1 MPSFPLN
8 AFFSTVLAVLVTGL
22 IAPLPL
28 AAEEPG
34 FAPLFN
40 GKDLAGWEG
49 DTKLWKVQDGAI
61 VGDSPGIPHNQ
72 FLTTRETFGDFELR
86 LQFRV
91 RDGKGNTGVQFR
103 SQRVPESTEV
113 SGYQAD
119 IGEKYWGCLYDE
131 SRRNRILVQAPE
143 SLAAKLRKDDWNDYS
158 IRAVGDH
165 ITLTLNGVTTVDYR
179 EPDADI
185 ARSGI
190 IALQVHSGPPLK
202 VEFRNIRIRKLAVE

>member
-1 MPSFPLN
+1 MP
-8 AFFSTVLAVLVTGL
+8 FFRRISLSAVTLAIFACGL
-22 IAPLPL
+22 TAPLRL

-49 DTKLWKVQDGAI
+49 DAKLWKVQEGSI
-61 VGDSPGIPHNQ
+61 FGDSPGIPHNQ
-72 FLTTRETFGDFELR
+72 FLATRETYGNFELR
-86 LQFRV
+86 LQFRL
-91 RDGKGNTGVQFR
+91 RDGQGNTGVQFR
-103 SQRVPESTEV
+103 SRRVPESTEV

-131 SRRNRILVQAPE
+131 SRRNKILVLAPE

>member
-1 MPSFPLN
+1 MPSFHRN
-8 AFFSTVLAVLVTGL
+8 AFLTAALAIFVCGL
-22 IAPLPL
+22 TAPHSL

-34 FAPLFN
+34 FIPLFN

-72 FLTTRETFGDFELR
+72 FLATGEAYGDFELR
-86 LQFRV
+86 LQFRL
-91 RDGKGNTGVQFR
+91 RDGQGNTGVQFR
-103 SQRVPESTEV
+103 SRRVPESTEV

-131 SRRNRILVQAPE
+131 SRRNKILVQAPE
-143 SLAAKLRKDDWNDYS
+143 SLAAKLRKSEWNDYS

>member
-1 MPSFPLN
+1 MP
-8 AFFSTVLAVLVTGL
+8 FFRRISPSAVTLVIFACGL
-22 IAPLPL
+22 TAPLRL

-34 FAPLFN
+34 FVPLFN
-40 GKDLAGWEG
+40 GKDLTGWEG
-49 DTKLWKVQDGAI
+49 DAKLWKVQEGAV
-61 VGDSPGIPHNQ
+61 VGDSPGISHNQ
-72 FLTTRETFGDFELR
+72 FLATRETYGNFELR
-86 LQFRV
+86 LQFRL
-91 RDGKGNTGVQFR
+91 RDGHGNTGVQFR
-103 SQRVPESTEV
+103 SRRVPESTEV

-119 IGEKYWGCLYDE
+119 VGEKYWGCLYDE
-131 SRRNRILVQAPE
+131 SRRNKILVQAPE